1 MSLPGILQLFQKIFV
16 FKSSQGD
23 VDTVTMEYQDPIITA
38 LRREISDQKVL
49 QALLDRH
56 QESGQSLMSIVREE
70 NFLDE
75 EQVARVVAAGNGIE
89 FINLSADMV
98 DPIAAHMVTS
108 EFANRHNVIPV
119 TRADNKLR
127 VAMSEPLNLAV
138 RDQIEIRTG
147 CKVVPLAATS
157 NAIRQAVRY
166 HFNVQNATRQ
176 AIASMRLKQ
185 GADELNRTEPDDKSP
200 QVSDDPVTRL
210 VFSIITGAID
220 SKASDIHIEPAVPDM
235 RVRYRIDGLLRD
247 TIDVPASVQQE
258 VVSHIKIL
266 ADMDISERRLGQDGH
281 IAMAHD
287 GHDYDLRVSS
297 LPAVGGEKIVI
308 RILDKSSKQWS
319 IDTIVTCPDDRQKF
333 KSLVKNPYGMLL
345 LTGPTGSGKTTTLYS
360 ILQLVNTPQ
369 RNIVTV
375 EDPVEYRLDGI
386 TQVQVKPA
394 VGRTF
399 ASTLRSILRQD
410 PDIILVGEIRDEE
423 TAEIAVSAALTGHLV
438 LSTLHTNDAAGAISR
453 LINLGIPPFLV
464 ASSLLGTVAQRLI
477 RTTCQSCK
485 EPYSPPAEELGL
497 ITKGLDACDNSR
509 ITQLHRCPGCDDCDH
524 TGYHGRKAIYEILC
538 VSYEIRKMIINAD
551 NDDKIKRQAIAEGM
565 KTLRRDGIEQ
575 VLNGT
580 TTLEELQRLVDM
592 EAE

>member
-1 MSLPGILQLFQKIFV
+1 MFQTIFV

-23 VDTVTMEYQDPIITA
+23 VDTVTMEHQDPIITA
-38 LRREISDQKVL
+38 LRREIGDQEVL
-49 QALLDRH
+49 QAVLDRH
-56 QESGQSLMSIVREE
+56 TESGQPLMSIVREE

-75 EQVARVVAAGNGIE
+75 KQVTRVIAAGNEIE
-89 FINLSADMV
+89 FIDLSADMV

-108 EFANRHNVIPV
+108 EFANQHNVIPV

-127 VAMSEPLNLAV
+127 VAMSEPLNLVV

-200 QVSDDPVTRL
+200 QVSNDPVTRL

-235 RVRYRIDGLLRD
+235 RVRYRVDGLLRD

-266 ADMDISERRLGQDGH
+266 ADMDISERRVGQDGH
-281 IAMAHD
+281 IAMVHD
-287 GHDYDLRVSS
+287 EHDYDLRVSS

-308 RILDKSSKQWS
+308 RILDKSANQWS
-319 IDTIVTCPDDRQKF
+319 IDTIVTCPDDRQKL
-333 KSLVKNPYGMLL
+333 KSLVKNPYGLLL

-360 ILQLVNTPQ
+360 ILQLLNTPQ

-386 TQVQVKPA
+386 TQVQIKPA

-399 ASTLRSILRQD
+399 ASALKSILRQD
-410 PDIILVGEIRDEE
+410 PDIILIGEIRDEE

-453 LINLGIPPFLV
+453 LINLGTPPFLV
-464 ASSLLGTVAQRLI
+464 ASALLGTVAQRLI
-477 RTTCQSCK
+477 RTTCRSCK
-485 EPYSPPAEELGL
+485 EPYSPPPEESGL
-497 ITKGLDACDNSR
+497 ITDGFDASDNGQT
-509 ITQLHRCPGCDDCDH
+509 IQLYHGAGCDDCDQ
-524 TGYHGRKAIYEILC
+524 TGYRGRKAIYEILC
-538 VSYEIRKMIINAD
+538 VSHGIRKMIINSD
-551 NDDKIKRQAIAEGM
+551 NDDNIKQQAIAEGM

-575 VLNGT
+575 VLNGI

>member
-1 MSLPGILQLFQKIFV
+1 MCCKMFQTVFV
-16 FKSSQGD
+16 FKSSQCD

-38 LRREISDQKVL
+38 LRREIGDQKVL
-49 QALLDRH
+49 QAVLDRH
-56 QESGQSLMSIVREE
+56 TESGQPLMSILREE

-75 EQVARVVAAGNGIE
+75 EQITRVVAAGNGIE
-89 FINLSADMV
+89 FINLSADTV

-108 EFANRHNVIPV
+108 EFANQHNVIPV

-127 VAMSEPLNLAV
+127 VAMSEPLNLVV

-147 CKVVPLAATS
+147 CKVIPLAATS

-185 GADELNRTEPDDKSP
+185 GADELNRTESDDKSP

-210 VFSIITGAID
+210 VWSIITGAID

-266 ADMDISERRLGQDGH
+266 ADMDISERRVGQDGH

-308 RILDKSSKQWS
+308 RILNKSARQWS
-319 IDTIVTCPDDRQKF
+319 IDTIVTCPDDRQKL
-333 KSLVKNPYGMLL
+333 KSLIKNPYGMLL

-360 ILQLVNTPQ
+360 ILQLLNTPQ

-399 ASTLRSILRQD
+399 ASALRSILRQD
-410 PDIILVGEIRDEE
+410 PDIILIGEIRDEE

-477 RTTCQSCK
+477 RTTCPSCK
-485 EPYSPPAEELGL
+485 EQYSPQPEEPGL
-497 ITKGLDACDNSR
+497 ITDGFDASDNGR
-509 ITQLHRCPGCDDCDH
+509 TVQLYRGAGCDDCDQ

-538 VSYEIRKMIINAD
+538 VSHGIRKMIINSD
-551 NDDKIKRQAIAEGM
+551 NDDNIKRQAIAEGM